1 MSLDWD
7 AASATPWVSDAPTAQ
22 DHKYSRGVLGA
33 RIGSSEFPGAA
44 MLGVEAAWRTGLGM
58 VRYLPIEG
66 RAGHSALDDPL
77 ASLVAH
83 RRPETVFTEGRT
95 DAWLIGSGLR
105 ASTIAAHAKKWFI
118 ELLGGSAPIVID
130 AGALDVVAR
139 GARVTAPAIITPHTG
154 EFSGLVE
161 KLDLGSNTTAGAV
174 ARETLLAVAE
184 RLQVAVL
191 LKGSVTQI
199 ATPGGRFGTVGPA
212 TPWLATAGAGD
223 VLGGILGALAARHH
237 EPLRADPERML
248 EVGLSAAFLHD
259 RAARMASHDEAH
271 PITALDVADAIPAA
285 LRLFAR

>member
-95 DAWLIGSGLR
+95 DAWLIGSGMR
-105 ASTIAAHAKKWFI
+105 ASTIATHAHKWVA
-118 ELLGGSAPIVID
+118 ELLSGSAPIVID
-130 AGALDVVAR
+130 AGALDAVAQ
-139 GARVTAPAIITPHTG
+139 GAQVNAPAIITPHSG
-154 EFSGLVE
+154 EFARLA
-161 KLDLGSNTTAGAV
+161 KQLDIHSHAAAETV
-174 ARETLLAVAE
+174 ARETLIAVAE
-184 RLQVAVL
+184 RLDVTVL
-191 LKGSVTQI
+191 LKGPVTQI

-212 TPWLATAGAGD
+212 TAWLATAGTGD
-223 VLGGILGALAARHH
+223 VLAGILGTLATRHH
-237 EPLRADPERML
+237 ETLRVDPERML